1 MNMQS
6 TADGAVS
13 AAPVK
18 DAPGTDKAG
27 PVRVSDDLAVARKAL
42 ALEADGIKALSD
54 ALDEGFSRALDI
66 LSDVSGR
73 VVVTGMGKSGHIG
86 RKIAATF
93 ASTGTPSHYVHPG
106 EASHGDLGMITESD
120 AVLALSNS
128 GETSELSDLLQHCRR
143 FSIPL
148 IAITSRAGST
158 LDTFADVGLILPNVP
173 EADTMGLAPTTST
186 TMSLALGDALA
197 VALLNRKG
205 FTATDFKVLHP
216 GGKLGRQLLRI
227 RDIMHAGDEV
237 PLVPE
242 NATMADVVVEM
253 TRKRF
258 GCVGVVDAED
268 VLIGVVTDGDLSRH
282 MSDAVLGQPVDAI
295 MTRNPV
301 TTRPEALA
309 MEVLGDMNARKIG
322 AVFVLEGAKPV
333 GILHLHDVLRAGIV

>member
-1 MNMQS
+1 MTMQS
-6 TADGAVS
+6 TANGVAPAAQQPDSAV
-13 AAPVK
+13 PE
-18 DAPGTDKAG
+18 
-27 PVRVSDDLAVARKAL
+27 RVPDDLSVARKAL
-42 ALEADGIKALSD
+42 SLEADGIAALSQS
-54 ALDEGFSRALDI
+54 LDGRFSQALDI
-66 LSDVSGR
+66 LAEVSGR

-106 EASHGDLGMITESD
+106 EASHGDLGMITEAD

-158 LDTFADVGLILPNVP
+158 LDTFATVGLILPSVP

-205 FTATDFKVLHP
+205 FTASDFKILHP

-227 RDIMHAGDEV
+227 RDIMHQGDEV

-242 NATMADVVVEM
+242 SATMAEAVVEM

-258 GCVGVVDAED
+258 GCVGVLDTDGALV
-268 VLIGVVTDGDLSRH
+268 GVVTDGDLSRH
-282 MSDAVLGQPVDAI
+282 MTDSVLGQPVTAI
-295 MTRNPV
+295 MTRNPIS
-301 TTRPEALA
+301 TRPEALA
-309 MEVLGDMNARKIG
+309 MEVLGDMNAKKIG
-322 AVFVLEGAKPV
+322 AVFVMEGSKPV

>member
-1 MNMQS
+1 MQS
-6 TADGAVS
+6 TANGAAS
-13 AAPVK
+13 ASAP
-18 DAPGTDKAG
+18 AAAG
-27 PVRVSDDLAVARKAL
+27 PDAADTNRVPDDLAVARKAL
-42 ALEADGIKALSD
+42 GLEADGLKALSD
-54 ALDEGFSRALDI
+54 SLDARFSQALDI
-66 LSDVSGR
+66 LLDVSGR
-73 VVVTGMGKSGHIG
+73 VVITGMGKSGHIG
-86 RKIAATF
+86 RKMAATF
-93 ASTGTPSHYVHPG
+93 ASTGTPSQYVHPG
-106 EASHGDLGMITESD
+106 EASHGDLGMITEAD
-120 AVLALSNS
+120 AVIALSNS

-158 LDTFADVGLILPNVP
+158 LDTFATVGLILPNVP

-205 FTATDFKVLHP
+205 FTASDFKVLHP

-227 RDIMHAGDEV
+227 RDIMHEGAEV

-242 NATMADVVVEM
+242 AATMADVVVEM

-258 GCVGVVDAED
+258 GCVGVVDGGHM
-268 VLIGVVTDGDLSRH
+268 LIGVVTDGDLSRH
-282 MSDAVLGQPVDAI
+282 MSDTVLARPVAEV

-301 TTRPEALA
+301 TTKPEALA

-322 AVFVLEGAKPV
+322 AVFVLDGKKPV

>member
-1 MNMQS
+1 MQS
-6 TADGAVS
+6 TASGAVP
-13 AAPVK
+13 ATNGPDTA
-18 DAPGTDKAG
+18 DAVQAG
-27 PVRVSDDLAVARKAL
+27 DDLAVARKAL
-42 ALEADGIKALSD
+42 GLEADGIHALSESLNGD
-54 ALDEGFSRALDI
+54 FSKALDI
-66 LSDVSGR
+66 LSEVSGR

-93 ASTGTPSHYVHPG
+93 ASTGTPSQYVHPG
-106 EASHGDLGMITESD
+106 EASHGDLGMITEAD

-148 IAITSRAGST
+148 IAITSRQGST
-158 LDTFADVGLILPNVP
+158 LDTFATVGLILPAVP

-197 VALLNRKG
+197 VALLSRKG
-205 FTATDFKVLHP
+205 FTASDFKVLHP

-227 RDIMHAGDEV
+227 RDIMHEGDEV

-242 NATMADVVVEM
+242 SATMTEVVVEM

-258 GCVGVVDAED
+258 GCVGVQNADGALV
-268 VLIGVVTDGDLSRH
+268 GVVTDGDLSRH
-282 MSDAVLGQPVDAI
+282 MSETVLGQPVTAI
-295 MTRNPV
+295 MTPNPIS
-301 TTRPEALA
+301 TRPEALA

-322 AVFVLEGAKPV
+322 AVFVMEGAKPV

>member
-6 TADGAVS
+6 TANGV
-13 AAPVK
+13 APVAHQP
-18 DAPGTDKAG
+18 DPADPEQV
-27 PVRVSDDLAVARKAL
+27 PDDLAVARKVL
-42 ALEADGIKALSD
+42 GLEADGIEALAGS
-54 ALDEGFSRALDI
+54 LDGRFSQALDI

-93 ASTGTPSHYVHPG
+93 ASTGTPSQYVHPG
-106 EASHGDLGMITESD
+106 EASHGDLGMITEAD
-120 AVLALSNS
+120 AVVALSNS

-148 IAITSRAGST
+148 IAITSRADST
-158 LDTFADVGLILPNVP
+158 LDTFATVGLILPAVP

-205 FTATDFKVLHP
+205 FTASDFQILHP

-227 RDIMHAGDEV
+227 RDIMHQGEEV

-242 NATMADVVVEM
+242 TASMTDVVVEM

-258 GCVGVVDAED
+258 GCVGILDAQGA
-268 VLIGVVTDGDLSRH
+268 LIGVVTDGDLSRN
-282 MSDAVLGQPVDAI
+282 MSESVLAKPVTAL

-301 TTRPEALA
+301 STRPEALA
-309 MEVLGDMNARKIG
+309 MEVLGDMNAKKIG
-322 AVFVLEGAKPV
+322 AVFVLEGVKPV

>member
-1 MNMQS
+1 MQS
-6 TADGAVS
+6 TANGVAP
-13 AAPVK
+13 AAIEP
-18 DAPGTDKAG
+18 DNADPARI
-27 PVRVSDDLAVARKAL
+27 PDDVAVARKAL
-42 ALEADGIKALSD
+42 GLEADGIRALSD
-54 ALDEGFSRALDI
+54 SLDGRFSQALDI
-66 LSDVSGR
+66 LSEVSGR
-73 VVVTGMGKSGHIG
+73 VVITGMGKSGHIG
-86 RKIAATF
+86 RKMAATF
-93 ASTGTPSHYVHPG
+93 ASTGTPSQYVHPG
-106 EASHGDLGMITESD
+106 EASHGDLGMITEAD
-120 AVLALSNS
+120 AVIALSNS

-158 LDTFADVGLILPNVP
+158 LDTFATVGLILPNVP

-205 FTATDFKVLHP
+205 FTASDFKILHP

-227 RDIMHAGDEV
+227 RDIMHSGEEV

-242 NATMADVVVEM
+242 AATMAEVVVEM

-258 GCVGVVDAED
+258 GCVGVLDAAGA
-268 VLIGVVTDGDLSRH
+268 LIGVVTDGDLSRH
-282 MSDAVLGQPVDAI
+282 MSDTVLGQPVTAI
-295 MTRNPV
+295 MTRNPIS
-301 TTRPEALA
+301 TRPEALA

-322 AVFVLEGAKPV
+322 AVFVMEDTKPV

>member
-1 MNMQS
+1 MQS
-6 TADGAVS
+6 TANGN
-13 AAPVK
+13 APV
-18 DAPGTDKAG
+18 ATGQAATD
-27 PVRVSDDLAVARKAL
+27 PTRIPDDLAVARKAL
-42 ALEADGIKALSD
+42 ILEADGIRALSESLD
-54 ALDEGFSRALDI
+54 ARFSQALDI

-73 VVVTGMGKSGHIG
+73 VIITGMGKSGHIG
-86 RKIAATF
+86 RKMAATF
-93 ASTGTPSHYVHPG
+93 ASTGTPSQYVHPG
-106 EASHGDLGMITESD
+106 EASHGDLGMITEAD
-120 AVLALSNS
+120 AVVALSNS

-143 FSIPL
+143 FDIPL

-158 LDTFADVGLILPNVP
+158 LDTFATVGLILPNVP

-205 FTATDFKVLHP
+205 FTASDFKVLHP

-227 RDIMHAGDEV
+227 RDIMHEGDEV

-242 NATMADVVVEM
+242 TATMADAVVEM

-258 GCVGVVDAED
+258 GCVGVLNPEGG
-268 VLIGVVTDGDLSRH
+268 LIGVVTDGDLSRH
-282 MSDAVLGQPVDAI
+282 MSDTVLAQPVAAI

-301 TTRPEALA
+301 ATRPEALA

-322 AVFVLEGAKPV
+322 AVFVLEGKKPV

>member
-1 MNMQS
+1 MQS
-6 TADGAVS
+6 TANGVAP
-13 AAPVK
+13 AAIEP
-18 DAPGTDKAG
+18 DNADPARI
-27 PVRVSDDLAVARKAL
+27 PDDVAVARKAL
-42 ALEADGIKALSD
+42 GLEADGIRALSD
-54 ALDEGFSRALDI
+54 SLDGRFSQALDI
-66 LSDVSGR
+66 LSEVSGR
-73 VVVTGMGKSGHIG
+73 VVITGMGKSGHIG
-86 RKIAATF
+86 RKMAATF
-93 ASTGTPSHYVHPG
+93 ASTGTPSQYVHPG
-106 EASHGDLGMITESD
+106 EASHGDLGMITEAD
-120 AVLALSNS
+120 AVIALSNS

-158 LDTFADVGLILPNVP
+158 LDTFATVGLILPNVP

-205 FTATDFKVLHP
+205 FTASDFKILHP

-227 RDIMHAGDEV
+227 RDIMHSGDEV

-242 NATMADVVVEM
+242 AATMAEVVVEM

-258 GCVGVVDAED
+258 GCVGVLDAAGA
-268 VLIGVVTDGDLSRH
+268 LIGVVTDGDLSRH
-282 MSDAVLGQPVDAI
+282 MSDTVLGQPVTAI
-295 MTRNPV
+295 MTRNPIS
-301 TTRPEALA
+301 TRPEALA

-322 AVFVLEGAKPV
+322 AVFVMEDTKPV